1 MKAFDDEDFTHYF
14 QVQEFRRPEFEVIA
28 KNETEGP
35 LFVGDHADVSVTAS
49 YFAGGGL
56 TNTEVE
62 WSVSSSPT
70 TFTPPNRGDYTFGKW
85 IPWWTDESDERRRQT
100 LRTSPAT
107 PTRAASI
114 VCASTLIR

>member
-1 MKAFDDEDFTHYF
+1 MKAFDQKDFNHYF

-35 LFVGDHADVSVTAS
+35 LFVGDHADVSVMAN

-56 TNTEVE
+56 ANTEVE
-62 WSVSSSPT
+62 WSVSSTPT

-85 IPWWTDESDERRRQT
+85 IPWWISLKVIAAKQT
-100 LRTSPAT
+100 PKTSPAT
-107 PTRAASI
+107 PTRTASI
-114 VCASTLIR
+114 DCASTLIR